1 VKPFARLPP
10 TPTTSHHANST
21 LCCRYYQ
28 LPTDVIWPGGNK
40 GAPIPEDLL
49 ALGLLLPV
57 TGSWRGGRTIAGAA
71 ALAVQRINADS
82 SLLGGMRVEYAWA
95 DAGCGVKSGV
105 DALAM
110 LLGSNRLDAVIG
122 PGAHASASL
131 LASVGM

>member
-1 VKPFARLPP
+1 M
-10 TPTTSHHANST
+10 SS
-21 LCCRYYQ
+21 
-28 LPTDVIWPGGNK
+28 DV
-40 GAPIPEDLL
+40 AL
-49 ALGLLLPV
+49 LGLLLPV
-57 TGSWRGGRTIAGAA
+57 TKSWTGHHIAGAA
-71 ALAVQRINADS
+71 ALAIQRINADS

>member
-1 VKPFARLPP
+1 MQPTRYLFFAILTVFPALDAAENAAENNQGIPQRRRADG
-10 TPTTSHHANST
+10 TSLT
-21 LCCRYYQ
+21 
-28 LPTDVIWPGGNK
+28 
-40 GAPIPEDLL
+40 
-49 ALGLLLPV
+49 LGLLLPV

-105 DALAM
+105 DAQAM